1 MSIILAMTIDF
12 RDEESPWIYRN
23 SVELKQA
30 PYAGTLAMY
39 KGGGYTFT
47 FKRTREDTERLLKVA
62 ISALGL
68 KNGSITKSLLFQFH
82 YYQ

>member
-1 MSIILAMTIDF
+1 MCIILDKSYDF

-30 PYAGTLAMY
+30 PYAGTWAMY

-62 ISALGL
+62 ITAMGL
-68 KNGSITKSLLFQFH
+68 IEK
-82 YYQ
+82 

>member
-1 MSIILAMTIDF
+1 MNDKGIILAMTIDL

-62 ISALGL
+62 ITAMGL
-68 KNGSITKSLLFQFH
+68 IEKCVN
-82 YYQ
+82 